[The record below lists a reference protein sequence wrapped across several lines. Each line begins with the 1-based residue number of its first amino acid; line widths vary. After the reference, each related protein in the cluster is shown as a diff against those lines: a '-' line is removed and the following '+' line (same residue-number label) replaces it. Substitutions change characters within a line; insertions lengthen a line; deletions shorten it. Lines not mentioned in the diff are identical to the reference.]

1 MTTNNTKP
9 LKPLDKIDKKNAE
22 KLNSKLI
29 KDIPLED
36 IVPNPDNAKLFTM
49 ENVDGLCQ
57 SIESI
62 GFNGAIEVYRLPSGK
77 YQISSGH
84 RRYAAM
90 KRLKRKTIPCIVME
104 AENDILVR
112 KKLVESNINTR
123 VLSPIEIARAIQY
136 YENILREENYR
147 GGDINSRLG
156 EIFSISRTKV
166 TKLKALLKLADEIQD
181 LAKATNFP
189 FEAFEDA
196 VNFPADKQRQLAE
209 NLRKHLEQNPNAEI
223 DTPVVNMYI
232 GEIKKELALEK
243 AKKDREKAQELL
255 QNTRDLIDDKIAE
268 KINQA
273 AEDGVELDPS
283 EIDLTDDYEKVEELP
298 MFESAESFPSEF
310 VVEDDGYDDVKDMPM
325 AFSSEKEND
334 SMLYAYTDRME
345 VELSRVGT
353 VDKKTKD
360 TLIKKLNAIIRMLEN
375 M

>member
-1 MTTNNTKP
+1 MKT
-9 LKPLDKIDKKNAE
+9 NAE
-22 KLNSKLI
+22 ELNPKLI

-49 ENVDGLCQ
+49 ENVEGLCQ
-57 SIESI
+57 SIENI

-90 KRLKRKTIPCIVME
+90 KRLKKKSIPCIVME
-104 AENDILVR
+104 AESDILVR

-123 VLSPIEIARAIQY
+123 VLSPIELARAIQY
-136 YENILREENYR
+136 YETILREENYR

-166 TKLKALLKLADEIQD
+166 SKLKALLKLADEIQD

-196 VNFPADKQRQLAE
+196 VNFPAEKQKQLAE

-243 AKKDREKAQELL
+243 ARKDREKAQELL
-255 QNTRDLIDDKIAE
+255 QNTKELIDDKIAE

-273 AEDGVELDPS
+273 AEDGMDLDPS
-283 EIDLTDDYEKVEELP
+283 EIDLTEDDEDVEELP

-310 VVEDDGYDDVKDMPM
+310 IVEDYGYDDVKDVPM
-325 AFSSEKEND
+325 ALSSEKEKDND
-334 SMLYAYTDRME
+334 SQLYAYTDRME
-345 VELSRVGT
+345 VELSRVKK
-353 VDKKTKD
+353 VDKDTKD
-360 TLIKKLNAIIRMLEN
+360 ALIKKLNAIIKMLES